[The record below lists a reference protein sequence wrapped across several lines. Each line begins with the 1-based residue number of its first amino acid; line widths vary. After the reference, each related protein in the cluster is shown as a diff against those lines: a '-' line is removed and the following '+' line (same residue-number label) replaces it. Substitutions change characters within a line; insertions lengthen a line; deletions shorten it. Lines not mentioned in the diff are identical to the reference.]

1 MMRSYPGQD
10 TQTGLALMK
19 DEDFRLELLAAT
31 HSRAETHGLGT
42 REAFVAEIT
51 DRLRDAGEMPDIE
64 GCPESL
70 LGQRQRRLEI
80 DGYAFDAA
88 DESLHLVCSILDAGD
103 TMSVITLTDA
113 RDAAFNRL
121 EGIYEQARSG
131 WLTANIEESRP
142 LWALARNIER
152 GSVPAAL
159 RLHVVTDRRI
169 SERLKEIRGGQTS
182 DGVPIEYQLWDVS
195 RMLRIHEAQSARDD
209 LIIDLSDLPGGG
221 LPVLPA
227 TGAGGDYQ
235 AYLAVMPGSALADI
249 FVRYGSRLLEG
260 NVRTFLG
267 RSGNI
272 NKNIARTLNDEPSR
286 FFAYN
291 NGLAATASSINLKRS
306 SDGTLIVTEITD
318 FQIVNGA
325 QTTASLAT
333 LRRERKLSEAEVF
346 VPMKLSV
353 VAADA
358 AEELVPRI
366 SRFANSQNAVKASDF
381 FANHPFHRR
390 METISRR
397 VLAPAQAGSQV
408 QTHWFYER
416 ARGQYLNEQAGLTPA
431 NKAQWQRSNPRSQV
445 ITKTDLAKIET
456 CFDQLP
462 DVACKGAEKAF
473 VAFADRVSKAWQ
485 DEAARDAFG
494 DDWFRSAIA
503 RVILFRATEKLVS
516 RAPWYAPG
524 TRAQVV
530 AHTTAKLANMAAVS
544 SDGGEL
550 DYLRVWARQDAGD
563 LLTEQLILIAEKVMA
578 VLLDPPQ
585 SGMNVGEWAKLQAC
599 RNRVFS
605 TAVPMVEGFDSLL
618 LSRMDKQ
625 AGKRLEREG
634 QRVADGVE
642 ALQEVMRLGGDYWAR
657 VRDLARKHGLSSPED
672 DKALAASSAYP
683 RRLPQEFQ
691 AIKAVAVLKRMQDA
705 GVRVS

>member
-1 MMRSYPGQD
+1 MN
-10 TQTGLALMK
+10 A
-19 DEDFRLELLAAT
+19 EEFRMELLASV
-31 HSRAETHGLGT
+31 HSRAEAHGIGT
-42 REAFVAEIT
+42 REAFVAELT
-51 DRLRDAGEMPDIE
+51 DRLRDSGEMPDIE

-70 LGQRQRRLEI
+70 TGQRQRRLEI
-80 DGYAFDAA
+80 DGFALDEA
-88 DESLHLVCSILDAGD
+88 DSSLHLVLGILDPGSSI
-103 TMSVITLTDA
+103 SVITLSDA
-113 RDAAFNRL
+113 REAAFNRL
-121 EGIYEQARSG
+121 EGLYEQARSG

-142 LWALARNIER
+142 LWALARDIER
-152 GSVPAAL
+152 GPRPAAL

-169 SERLKEIRGGQTS
+169 SERLREIKPGQTS
-182 DGVPIEYQLWDVS
+182 DGVPIEYQIWDVS
-195 RMLRIHEAQSARDD
+195 RLLRIHEARSARDD
-209 LIIDLSDLPGGG
+209 LIVDLPHLPGGG

-227 TGAGGDYQ
+227 TGSGGDYE
-235 AYLAVMPGSALADI
+235 AYLAVMPASALADI
-249 FVRYGSRLLEG
+249 FIRYGSRLLEG

-272 NKNIARTLNDEPSR
+272 NKNIAKTLIDEPSR

-291 NGLAATASSINLKRS
+291 NGLAATASSINLERGT
-306 SDGTLIVTEITD
+306 DGLIVTGVTD
-318 FQIVNGA
+318 LQIVNGA

-333 LRRERKLSEAEVF
+333 LRRENKLPEADVF

-353 VAADA
+353 IAPDA

-397 VLAPAQAGSQV
+397 VLAPAQSGSQV

-416 ARGQYLNEQAGLTPA
+416 ARGQYLNEQAGLTA
-431 NKAQWQRSNPRSQV
+431 ASKAQWQRSNPRGQV

-456 CFDQLP
+456 CFEQLP

-485 DEAARDAFG
+485 DEAARDAYG
-494 DDWFRSAIA
+494 DDWFRSAVA
-503 RVILFRATEKLVS
+503 RQILFRATEKLVS
-516 RAPWYAPG
+516 RASWYAPG

-530 AHTTAKLANMAAVS
+530 AHTTAKLANMTAVAS
-544 SDGGEL
+544 GGGQL
-550 DYLRVWARQDAGD
+550 DYLRVWARQDVGD
-563 LLTEQLILIAEKVMA
+563 ALTEQLDLIAERVMA

-585 SGMNVGEWAKLQAC
+585 SGMNVGEWAKQQAC

-605 TAVPMVEGFDSLL
+605 TEVPQVDGFDTLL
-618 LSRMDKQ
+618 ISRMDKQ
-625 AGKRLEREG
+625 AGKRSEREG
-634 QRVADGVE
+634 QRVATGVE

-657 VRDLARKHGLSSPED
+657 VRDIARKHGLSSPED

-683 RRLPQEFQ
+683 RKLPQEFQ
-691 AIKAVAVLKRMQDA
+691 AIKAVGVLKRIQDA
-705 GVRVS
+705 GRTPPVEAALWAGPDLMT

>member
-1 MMRSYPGQD
+1 MTP
-10 TQTGLALMK
+10 
-19 DEDFRLELLAAT
+19 EEFRTELLASA
-31 HSRAETHGLGT
+31 HSRAEANGMGT
-42 REAFVAEIT
+42 REAFVAEMA
-51 DRLRDAGEMPDIE
+51 DRLRDSGEMPDIE

-70 LGQRQRRLEI
+70 VGQRQRRLEI
-80 DGYAFDAA
+80 DGHAFDDA
-88 DESLHLVCSILDAGD
+88 DESLHLVCAVLDAGD
-103 TMSVITLTDA
+103 EMAVITLSDA
-113 RDAAFNRL
+113 RETAFNRL

-131 WLTANIEESRP
+131 WLTGNIEESRP
-142 LWALARNIER
+142 LWALARRIER
-152 GSVPAAL
+152 GAAPAAI

-169 SERLKEIRGGQTS
+169 SERLKEIKPGQTS
-182 DGVPIEYQLWDVS
+182 DGVPIEYQVWDVT
-195 RMLRIHEAQSARDD
+195 RLLRIHEAQSARDD
-209 LIIDLSDLPGGG
+209 LIVDLSHLPGGG

-227 TGAGGDYQ
+227 TRSGGDYE
-235 AYLAVMPGSALADI
+235 AYLAVMPGTALAEI

-291 NGLAATASSINLKRS
+291 NGLAATASSIKLGKG
-306 SDGTLIVTEITD
+306 SDGGLIVTEIVD

-333 LRRERKLSEAEVF
+333 LHREKKLPEANVF

-353 VAADA
+353 VAAEA

-381 FANHPFHRR
+381 FANHAFHRR

-397 VLAPAQAGSQV
+397 VLAPAQSGSQV

-416 ARGQYLNEQAGLTPA
+416 ARGQYLNEQAGLTSA
-431 NKAQWQRSNPRSQV
+431 SKSQWQRSNPRDQV

-456 CFDQLP
+456 CFEQLP

-485 DEAARDAFG
+485 DEAARDTYG
-494 DDWFRSAIA
+494 DDWFRSAVA

-516 RAPWYAPG
+516 KAPWYASG

-530 AHTTAKLANMAAVS
+530 AHSTAKLANMAAMAS
-544 SDGGEL
+544 EGGQL
-550 DYLRVWARQDAGD
+550 DYLRVWTRQDAGE
-563 LLTEQLILIAEKVMA
+563 LLISQIDLIAEQVMA

-585 SGMNVGEWAKLQAC
+585 SGMNVGEWAKQQAC
-599 RNRVFS
+599 RSRVFS
-605 TAVPMVEGFDSLL
+605 TDVEEVHGFDTLL
-618 LSRMDKQ
+618 LSRTDKQ
-625 AGKRLEREG
+625 SNKRSEREG
-634 QRVADGVE
+634 QRVAAGVE
-642 ALQEVMRLGGDYWAR
+642 ALQEVIRLGGDYWAR

-683 RRLPQEFQ
+683 RKIPQEFQ
-691 AIKAVAVLKRMQDA
+691 ALKAIAVLKKVQDA
-705 GVRVS
+705 GVKLT